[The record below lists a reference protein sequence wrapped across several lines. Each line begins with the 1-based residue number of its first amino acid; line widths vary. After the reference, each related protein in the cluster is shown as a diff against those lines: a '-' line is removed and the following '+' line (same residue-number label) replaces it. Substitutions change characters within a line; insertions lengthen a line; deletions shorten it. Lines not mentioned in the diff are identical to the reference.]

1 MQVRKLAY
9 GLIGPTVGMVGGL
22 LATLIVK
29 RVWRL
34 VAGEEDPPDATDEH
48 RGWGEVLAAAAL
60 EGAIFAVVRAAV
72 DRGGATGIRH
82 LTGEWPT

>member
-1 MQVRKLAY
+1 MRKLAY
-9 GLIGPTVGMVGGL
+9 GLIGPTVGVVGGL

-34 VAGEEDPPDATDEH
+34 VAGEEDTPDATDEH
-48 RGWGEVLAAAAL
+48 RSWGEVLAAAAL

>member
-1 MQVRKLAY
+1 V
-9 GLIGPTVGMVGGL
+9 VGGL

-34 VAGEEDPPDATDEH
+34 VAGEEDTPDATDEH
-48 RGWGEVLAAAAL
+48 RSWGEVLAAAAL